1 MVRTNRENTW
11 VKKTPSTQRLADNL
25 DRLMAKS
32 VNLRSNAAVGRA
44 AKPPIAHSHIRRIR
58 LQESSCT
65 LDILDQIADV
75 FGVQPWDL
83 LTDTDETRRLVLE
96 RMLYNPNLAVPD
108 NEVEKHIPTPHKN
121 DNPKR
126 RRT

>member
-1 MVRTNRENTW
+1 MVRLNRENTG

-65 LDILDQIADV
+65 LDILDQIAEV

-83 LTDTDETRRLVLE
+83 LTDTEETRRLVLE
-96 RMLYNPNLAVPD
+96 RMLYNPNVAIPD
-108 NEVEKHIPTPHKN
+108 TEVEKHIPTPDKSN
-121 DNPKR
+121 GKR